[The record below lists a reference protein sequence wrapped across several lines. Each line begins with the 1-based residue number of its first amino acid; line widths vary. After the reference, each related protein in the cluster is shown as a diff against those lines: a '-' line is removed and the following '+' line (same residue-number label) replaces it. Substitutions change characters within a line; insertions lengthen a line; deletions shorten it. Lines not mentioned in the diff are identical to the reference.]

1 MISLGPQ
8 IFFNKSYNCLTVF
21 RNLNQPCQYGSDTV
35 SVHVQKVKRRE
46 NGKQGEF
53 MIAPNFK
60 EGVLYRTGQR
70 QTKTPNN
77 KR

>member
-1 MISLGPQ
+1 M
-8 IFFNKSYNCLTVF
+8 
-21 RNLNQPCQYGSDTV
+21 YGSDTV

-60 EGVLYRTGQR
+60 EGGYYTGLDKDKQR
-70 QTKTPNN
+70 IQVIRDNTPF
-77 KR
+77 